1 MELVGLFSWVGLQA
15 WEYGYWVWI
24 RNILPQGSQMHAVG
38 LSAVCWA
45 IWRIRNTICFD
56 NKRIKSPI
64 EIVCMMC
71 SFLTYWAGM
80 LKEGLK
86 QQVIQGADAVKM
98 AALSFHKQDG
108 QSCSANEQQL
118 IPFTG

>member
-1 MELVGLFSWVGLQA
+1 
-15 WEYGYWVWI
+15 
-24 RNILPQGSQMHAVG
+24 
-38 LSAVCWA
+38 
-45 IWRIRNTICFD
+45 
-56 NKRIKSPI
+56 
-64 EIVCMMC
+64 MMC

-108 QSCSANEQQL
+108 QSGSANEQQL
-118 IPFTG
+118 IPFAG